1 MSIRRWEPLDEL
13 LCLRESMERPFT
25 GSLPRTAGRVLRPA
39 PWRPAVEVHEE
50 NGRVVLFAAL
60 PGVNPKSLEL
70 TVSGDIITLKAV
82 TKTSRGVGTG
92 FYDSRVIYGSYPL
105 PTPVQAGMATA
116 TFRNGILEVRIPK
129 AGEPEARTIKVE
141 VAA

>member
-1 MSIRRWEPLDEL
+1 MNIRRWEPLDEL
-13 LCLRESMERPFT
+13 LCLRESMEHPFT
-25 GSLPRTAGRVLRPA
+25 GYLPHTTGRVLRPA

-60 PGVNPKSLEL
+60 PGVNPKSLEV
-70 TVSGDIITLKAV
+70 TVSGDIVTLKAV
-82 TKTSRGVGTG
+82 KGTSGSAGTG

-105 PTPVQAGMATA
+105 PSPVQAGLATA
-116 TFRNGILEVRIPK
+116 TFRNGILEVRIPR
-129 AGEPEARTIKVE
+129 AGEPEARTVKVE